1 MLPEFE
7 VITHQIQLS
16 VNLLIPFS
24 YMIHLS
30 LCILSFDYELIYL
43 VMLYMR
49 FVLISKTRFHQRK
62 FIVASASTSG
72 HFQLEINLKKKKST
86 QFEMCCSSQI
96 M

>member
-30 LCILSFDYELIYL
+30 LCILSFDYEFIYL
-43 VMLYMR
+43 GMLYMR
-49 FVLISKTRFHQRK
+49 IVLRSKTRFHQRK

-72 HFQLEINLKKKKST
+72 HFQLEINFKKKYSV
-86 QFEMCCSSQI
+86 
-96 M
+96 